1 MSSFSGWKQTSA
13 PSRAQIAIASRSS
26 PSGTRG
32 KRTGWVS
39 NVETL
44 KAAAPAACIGS
55 ISSRPPLGA
64 IVAYSAT
71 STSASASTCADLR
84 SKRASVL
91 TGSGSS

>member
-13 PSRAQIAIASRSS
+13 PSPAQIAIASSSS

-44 KAAAPAACIGS
+44 KAAAPAACSGA

-64 IVAYSAT
+64 TVA
-71 STSASASTCADLR
+71 
-84 SKRASVL
+84 
-91 TGSGSS
+91 

>member
-13 PSRAQIAIASRSS
+13 PSPAQISIASSSS

-44 KAAAPAACIGS
+44 KAAAPAACSGVDLVEAAA
-55 ISSRPPLGA
+55 RRDRRVERDVHDRLGLDVRDLLLEAREPPPL
-64 IVAYSAT
+64 
-71 STSASASTCADLR
+71 
-84 SKRASVL
+84 
-91 TGSGSS
+91 

>member
-13 PSRAQIAIASRSS
+13 PSSAQIAMASSSS

-44 KAAAPAACIGS
+44 NAAAPAACSGA

-64 IVAYSAT
+64 TVA
-71 STSASASTCADLR
+71 
-84 SKRASVL
+84 
-91 TGSGSS
+91 